1 MMMGLFKKREGTAPR
16 EVDLNRGRKRAR
28 LVIAVF
34 SLCFVAIGVRIG
46 QLTALTERADPI
58 QTASISK
65 STALRPDIV
74 DRTGL
79 VMATDLQMWSLFA
92 NPRKILDVDEAIEEL
107 LTVFPNEDKAEL
119 RRRLTAKKG
128 FIWLKRE
135 LSERVKNQV
144 HDLGIPGFGFRS
156 ETKRIYPMG
165 PVAAHVIGFA
175 DVDSRGLA
183 GVEKFLDGR
192 GRLYAASLMMP
203 GKNTSIPVQL
213 SIDARAQHALT
224 DELQK
229 AVEYFSAKGAIG
241 VIMDVETGEV
251 IAASSLPDFDPNDPK
266 FALEKDRINRFSGGV
281 FELGSVFKAVTF
293 AMALDAGTSTL
304 SSRYDSRTPIYV
316 GGSSIDDFH
325 PQRRILTV
333 PEVFT
338 YSSNIGTAKMAL
350 GVGLAG
356 HQAFLKKMGFFERLR
371 TEVAEAAAPLKP
383 RKWRRVSTMTVSFG
397 HGMSVQPL
405 QLLAAG
411 AALVNGGK
419 LIKPTFLKR
428 DKAFADEI
436 AVQVIR
442 PETSR
447 KMRYLYRLNVTK
459 GTARKAK
466 VEGYAVGGKTGTAEK
481 VIGGR
486 YSKQHR
492 FNSFL
497 GAFPMDAPRYAIIV
511 SIDEP
516 QPRKE
521 THGYATSGWNAVPT
535 AGKVIKRLA
544 PILGVLPRKDPVTA
558 ESVLNNRFGG

>member
-1 MMMGLFKKREGTAPR
+1 MFGLFKKRGKTAPKQ
-16 EVDLNRGRKRAR
+16 VDLNQGRKRAR
-28 LVIAVF
+28 LVIGVF
-34 SLCFVAIGVRIG
+34 GLCFLAIGVRIG
-46 QLTALTERADPI
+46 QLTVLGERADPI
-58 QTASISK
+58 KTASVSK
-65 STALRPDIV
+65 STSLRPDIV

-79 VMATDLQMWSLFA
+79 VMATDLRMWSLFA

-107 LTVFPNEDKAEL
+107 LTVFPKEDIAEL

-144 HDLGIPGFGFRS
+144 HDLGVPGFGFRS

-165 PVAAHVIGFA
+165 SVAAHVIGFA
-175 DVDSRGLA
+175 DVDSQGLA

-192 GRLYAASLMMP
+192 GRLYAASLSLP
-203 GKNTSIPVQL
+203 GKNTSTPVEL

-224 DELQK
+224 DELRK

-241 VIMDVETGEV
+241 VIMDVHTGEM

-266 FALEKDRINRFSGGV
+266 VALEKDRINRFSGGV

-304 SSRYDSRTPIYV
+304 KSRYDARSPIYV

-383 RKWRRVSTMTVSFG
+383 RKWRRVSTMTASFG
-397 HGMSVQPL
+397 HGISVQPL

-411 AALVNGGK
+411 AALMNGGK

-497 GAFPMDAPRYAIIV
+497 GAFPMDDPRYAIIV

-558 ESVLNNRFGG
+558 ESVLNNRSGG